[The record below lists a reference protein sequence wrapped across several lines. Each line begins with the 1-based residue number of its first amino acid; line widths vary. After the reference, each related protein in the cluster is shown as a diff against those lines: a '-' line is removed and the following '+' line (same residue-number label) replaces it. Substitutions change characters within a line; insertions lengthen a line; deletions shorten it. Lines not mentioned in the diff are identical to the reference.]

1 MVMKNKLSTLL
12 ILLLLSSF
20 LHAQW
25 ELGFGPGISIPV
37 TGYEQ
42 VLKSGWL
49 LNGEGKCRFKK
60 GNFAVGLKAQF
71 ARLQK
76 DKNPA
81 DSFQNARMTIAPIL
95 VIVEYRFPLKGKFE
109 PYVSGGLGV
118 SLFSLNYD
126 TSPTTGQSVFNVSF
140 TMAPFVGLDYNAS
153 KNIYPFVEWGLVL
166 LSDGPPIGFP
176 KADRMTGYHS
186 IVAGVKYRF

>member
-1 MVMKNKLSTLL
+1 MKCKLSTLPF
-12 ILLLLSSF
+12 LLLLSAF

-25 ELGFGPGISIPV
+25 ELGFGPGLSLPI
-37 TGYEQ
+37 TGYQE

-49 LNGEGKCRFKK
+49 LNADGKCRVKK
-60 GNFAVGLKAQF
+60 GNFAVGLKVQF
-71 ARLQK
+71 ARLQN
-76 DKNPA
+76 DKNSA
-81 DSFQNARMTIAPIL
+81 DSFQNTRMTIAPIL
-95 VIVEYRFPLKGKFE
+95 VIVEYRIPVKGKLE

-126 TSPTTGQSVFNVSF
+126 TSPTTGQSFFNVSF
-140 TMAPFVGLDYNAS
+140 TMAPFIGVNYNAS
-153 KNIYPFVEWGLVL
+153 KKIYPFVEWGLVI

-176 KADRMTGYHS
+176 KSDRATGYHS

>member
-1 MVMKNKLSTLL
+1 
-12 ILLLLSSF
+12 
-20 LHAQW
+20 
-25 ELGFGPGISIPV
+25 LGFGPGIGLPV
-37 TGYEQ
+37 TGYQE

-49 LNGEGKCRFKK
+49 LNAEGKCRFKK
-60 GNFAVGLKAQF
+60 GNFAVGLKTQF

-81 DSFQNARMTIAPIL
+81 DSFENARMTIAPIL
-95 VIVEYRFPLKGKFE
+95 VIVEYRIPVKGKLE
-109 PYVSGGLGV
+109 PYVAAGLGV

-140 TMAPFVGLDYNAS
+140 TMAPLIGVNYNVS
-153 KNIYPFVEWGLVL
+153 RNIYPFVEWGLVL

-186 IVAGVKYRF
+186 IVVGVKYRF